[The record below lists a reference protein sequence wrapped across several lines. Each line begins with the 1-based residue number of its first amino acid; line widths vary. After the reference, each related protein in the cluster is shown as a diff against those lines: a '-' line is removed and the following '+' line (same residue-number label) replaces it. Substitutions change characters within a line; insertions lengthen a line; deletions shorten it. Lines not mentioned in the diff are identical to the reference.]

1 MFLKKKYRG
10 YLQDLETSTHPISG
24 EVNDTEKATTI
35 FDGITYSK
43 GASTLKCLLSVVGEQ
58 KFGKAM
64 ENYFHKFQCGNTEL
78 ADLLQC
84 IQEQT
89 DVDMGQWRD
98 HWIQKAGYNYLLPSI
113 LHFENGKKSLLI
125 KQGYVNKLH

>member
-1 MFLKKKYRG
+1 MLLNFRVMFLKKKYRG

-84 IQEQT
+84 IQE
-89 DVDMGQWRD
+89 
-98 HWIQKAGYNYLLPSI
+98 
-113 LHFENGKKSLLI
+113 
-125 KQGYVNKLH
+125 